1 MQQESTLLWATLCQ
15 CTARAG
21 RVSHLSMQEITER
34 ASVAVDAVFTGIR
47 ELLTIGALLPL
58 TDDEVVEISEGRG
71 TSGVVA
77 IVEDVDCTYFRVEP
91 PERLKHG
98 WLAKREALRRRHDA
112 LTLAPDSAF
121 QSEPWKVLLDVG
133 VDYPTLVGSLA
144 YDLSERDISWLGSR
158 SDEALARHWKALR
171 GDSQLERI
179 RIAAVLA
186 DRAARQY
193 GLERRDLIRAFI
205 ARKGVEPFEI
215 PELEVLKRA
224 MSELAE
230 LIRAIPSS
238 QLSRELQTREP
249 IPEEVR
255 HEVWRRDQGKCV
267 RCGGVERLE
276 FDHIVPVAL
285 GGSNTTRNVQLLCET
300 CNREKGVRI

>member
-1 MQQESTLLWATLCQ
+1 
-15 CTARAG
+15 
-21 RVSHLSMQEITER
+21 
-34 ASVAVDAVFTGIR
+34 
-47 ELLTIGALLPL
+47 
-58 TDDEVVEISEGRG
+58 
-71 TSGVVA
+71 
-77 IVEDVDCTYFRVEP
+77 
-91 PERLKHG
+91 
-98 WLAKREALRRRHDA
+98 
-112 LTLAPDSAF
+112 
-121 QSEPWKVLLDVG
+121 
-133 VDYPTLVGSLA
+133 
-144 YDLSERDISWLGSR
+144 
-158 SDEALARHWKALR
+158 
-171 GDSQLERI
+171 
-179 RIAAVLA
+179 
-186 DRAARQY
+186 
-193 GLERRDLIRAFI
+193 
-205 ARKGVEPFEI
+205 
-215 PELEVLKRA
+215 